1 MISEE
6 VLLTEEQMFETWTHY
21 FDIPRKNK
29 KPVTVCTVRT
39 WTRFPKKWVDV
50 GKQEQ
55 ARSDAFFL
63 FSLLIY

>member
-6 VLLTEEQMFETWTHY
+6 VLLTEEQMFETWTQVSHRLY
-21 FDIPRKNK
+21 SQNLNLISK
-29 KPVTVCTVRT
+29 KR
-39 WTRFPKKWVDV
+39 VDV

-55 ARSDAFFL
+55 ARTDAFFL